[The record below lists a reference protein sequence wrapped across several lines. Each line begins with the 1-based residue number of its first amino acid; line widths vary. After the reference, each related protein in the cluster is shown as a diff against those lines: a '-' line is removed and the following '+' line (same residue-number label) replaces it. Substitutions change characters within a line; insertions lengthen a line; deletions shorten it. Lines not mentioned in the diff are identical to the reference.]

1 MIVPVP
7 VPLAHSQMRQ
17 LPLPFPHAP
26 RFDRMQF
33 FEAPSNFQAVA
44 LLEKP
49 AAWPQHRLAV
59 WGEAGSGKSHLLD
72 RWARRH
78 RATRLTGAAL
88 PSEPPS
94 GPLAIDDADLSQERP
109 LLHVLN
115 AAAEAGFS
123 VVIAGRA
130 APARWDTLLPD
141 LDSRL
146 RAILAVEIRPADD
159 ELLRA
164 LLQALLTDRQ
174 LPVSEPVQEFL
185 LRRLPRTPAAL
196 RDAVASL
203 DHLALSFGGRVTRA
217 LAAQVVGAFD
227 AWDHRDGEPQSRFD
241 EDLASHEADVSPDRP
256 ALL

>member
-1 MIVPVP
+1 MRQRQL
-7 VPLAHSQMRQ
+7 PLPQMRQ

-26 RFDRMQF
+26 RFDRMAF
-33 FEAPSNFQAVA
+33 VEAPSNREAVA
-44 LLEKP
+44 LLAKP

-78 RATRLTGAAL
+78 HATRLAGNAL
-88 PSEPPS
+88 SLEPPT
-94 GPLAIDDADLSQERP
+94 GPLAIDDADLAEERP

-115 AAAEAGFS
+115 AAAEAGFP

-130 APARWDTLLPD
+130 APARWDKHLPD

-174 LPVSEPVQEFL
+174 LPVSETVQEFL

-196 RDAVASL
+196 RDAVAQL
-203 DHLALSFGGRVTRA
+203 DRLALAFGGRITRA
-217 LAAQVVGAFD
+217 LATQVIDAFEFPD
-227 AWDHRDGEPQSRFD
+227 RHNLEPRFD
-241 EDLASHEADVSPDRP
+241 EDLASHEADVSPDRM

>member
-1 MIVPVP
+1 MRQVPVP
-7 VPLAHSQMRQ
+7 SSQMRQ

-33 FEAPSNFQAVA
+33 FEAPSNSLAVA
-44 LLEKP
+44 LLAKP
-49 AAWPQHRLAV
+49 AAWPQHRMAV

-78 RATRLTGAAL
+78 RAIRLTGPAL
-88 PSEPPS
+88 PSEMPT
-94 GPLAIDDADLSQERP
+94 GPLAIDDADLAQEIP

-115 AAAEAGFS
+115 AAAEAGFP
-123 VVIAGRA
+123 VLIAGRA
-130 APARWDTLLPD
+130 APARWATRLPD

-196 RDAVASL
+196 RDAVAEL
-203 DHLALSFGGRVTRA
+203 DRLALASGGRITRA
-217 LAAQVVGAFD
+217 LATQVIDVLD
-227 AWDHRDGEPQSRFD
+227 APDRHDRPSDTTID
-241 EDLASHEADVSPDRP
+241 EDLASHRADVSPDSP